1 MKWFNECYGVY
12 LFGIY
17 LLLNVLDWLT
27 GWYKAR
33 VKKEASSKAGLNGII
48 KKVGYWII
56 LLIAFLIPYMFQRLG
71 KDLLDMDLGY
81 LSALGWF
88 TLANLLINETRR
100 ILENLTNR
108 YRASVGKDCGFL
120 LLHST
125 GSKTHGSE
133 VDVPIVYADYY
144 YLEALLRKAKL
155 EKEGTALL

>member
-88 TLANLLINETRR
+88 TLANLLINEIRS
-100 ILENLTNR
+100 ILENLI
-108 YRASVGKDCGFL
+108 ACGYQGPEIL
-120 LLHST
+120 KR
-125 GSKTHGSE
+125 G
-133 VDVPIVYADYY
+133 
-144 YLEALLRKAKL
+144 LEITEKMLD
-155 EKEGTALL
+155 EKEK